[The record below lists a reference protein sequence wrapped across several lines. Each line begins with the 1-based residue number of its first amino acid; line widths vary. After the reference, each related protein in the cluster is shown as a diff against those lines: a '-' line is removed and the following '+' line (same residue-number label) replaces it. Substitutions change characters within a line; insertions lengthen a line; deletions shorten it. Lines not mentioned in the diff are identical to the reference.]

1 MSGAP
6 AVPPPPCYTDINC
19 NAYHT
24 PLWSHGTTDLTQ
36 PAAKAPAPAPRAT
49 NPHGWT
55 NAFRKEECNALV
67 VNTSLSFSRA
77 CAPLLGGHPPAI
89 HPVCHAQDDDPAVG
103 SHTVQN
109 LVHTVNLI
117 LARLRSCGVLAGNA
131 AAQGQ
136 LNFQQIGTDH
146 DTFTTS
152 GDCLPTHTIT
162 EAALQAFLVQ
172 NPSPV
177 LQRVLQLRQ
186 FQGSLPTDTID
197 QYTFTQLYTQALYEQ
212 QQQA

>member
-19 NAYHT
+19 NAYSA
-24 PLWSHGTTDLTQ
+24 PLWSHGTTDLAT
-36 PAAKAPAPAPRAT
+36 PAAKAPAPAARAA

-89 HPVCHAQDDDPAVG
+89 HPVCEAQSDESD
-103 SHTVQN
+103 TVHH
-109 LVHTVNLI
+109 LVRTVNLI

-136 LNFQQIGTDH
+136 LNFQQIGTEQ
-146 DTFTTS
+146 DTFSTS
-152 GDCLPTHTIT
+152 GDCLPAPAIT
-162 EAALQAFLVQ
+162 EAALQAFLAQ

-177 LQRVLQLRQ
+177 LQRVLQLW
-186 FQGSLPTDTID
+186 QGLRGNDPTAIID